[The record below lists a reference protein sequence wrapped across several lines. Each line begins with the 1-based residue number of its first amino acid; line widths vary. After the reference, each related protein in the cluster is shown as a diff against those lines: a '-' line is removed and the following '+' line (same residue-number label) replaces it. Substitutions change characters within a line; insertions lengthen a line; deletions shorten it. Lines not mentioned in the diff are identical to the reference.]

1 MQRMKR
7 DDKIEPQ
14 TLGNGIEIPKDIQG
28 IQHHLREVLEGDAF
42 KGSPRSCQF
51 LSHIVDHAISG
62 NLDSLKE
69 RMIGIEVFGRSPSYD
84 TAGDAI
90 VRVTA
95 SDVRKRL
102 LQHYGRPGG
111 ASGYRISLP
120 PGSYAPQISH
130 VSAPESYPT
139 EVPAQLSSFYSKSI
153 EKSLGLVE
161 TPPVQPKE
169 RSRATRWILAACIFT
184 AVNLAA
190 TLLFSNRSAPMDHR
204 IASLPPWSQLF
215 SSQWVTEFITSDPN
229 IAEIQGFTD
238 GQLSLSDYA
247 NHNYIPHPELLT
259 PEQDRFCRVIL
270 RGDKASIVDTR
281 IAASVAQLAESVS
294 RQISVTGA
302 RMIQLSDLQ
311 TNKNLVLVG
320 SPRSNPWT
328 NIFNDHLDFRFEF
341 DPSIRKE
348 IIRNVKPRPN
358 ELPSYV
364 ATAPGWATGQS
375 FAIVAFVQNPD
386 QAGQVLMLSGENGEG
401 TEAAGKLVSDWTRL
415 SNALNQCGIK
425 GSGSSQHFEMLLRL
439 NTLAGSPSNVDML
452 ACHIL

>member
-1 MQRMKR
+1 MRR
-7 DDKIEPQ
+7 DEKIEPQ
-14 TLGNGIEIPKDIQG
+14 MLDNGIEIPKRVLQIQ
-28 IQHHLREVLEGDAF
+28 QHLREILEGDAF
-42 KGSPRSCQF
+42 KASPRSGQF
-51 LSHIVDHAISG
+51 LRHIVDHAISG

-69 RMIGIEVFGRSPSYD
+69 RIIGIEVFGRSPSYD

-102 LQHYGRPGG
+102 LQHYGRPGA

-120 PGSYAPQISH
+120 PGSYVPQISN
-130 VSAPESYPT
+130 
-139 EVPAQLSSFYSKSI
+139 VPAQESYATEVRTQLPPFHSKSI
-153 EKSLGLVE
+153 ETPLGLVE
-161 TPPVQPKE
+161 APEVQPKGH
-169 RSRATRWILAACIFT
+169 SRTGRWILAACIFT
-184 AVNLAA
+184 AINLIV
-190 TLLFSNRSAPMDHR
+190 TLFFWNRSVAIDHR
-204 IASLPPWSQLF
+204 ITSLPPWSQLF
-215 SSQWVTEFITSDPN
+215 SSQRVVEFITSDPN
-229 IAEIQGFTD
+229 IAEIQGFTG
-238 GQLSLSDYA
+238 GQISLSDYA

-281 IAASVAQLAESVS
+281 IAASAAQLAQSVS
-294 RQISVTGA
+294 RQINVTGA

-311 TNKNLVLVG
+311 TDRNMILVG

-328 NIFNDHLDFRFEF
+328 NIYNDHLDFRFEY

-348 IIRNVKPRPN
+348 IIQNVKPRPN

-375 FAIVAFVQNPD
+375 FAIVGFVQNPD
-386 QAGQVLMLSGENGEG
+386 QPGQVLMLAGENGEG
-401 TEAAGKLVSDWTRL
+401 TEAAGKLVSDRTRL
-415 SNALNQCGIK
+415 SKALNQCGIT

-439 NTLAGSPSNVDML
+439 NTLAGSPSNVDVL
-452 ACHIL
+452 ACHILQA